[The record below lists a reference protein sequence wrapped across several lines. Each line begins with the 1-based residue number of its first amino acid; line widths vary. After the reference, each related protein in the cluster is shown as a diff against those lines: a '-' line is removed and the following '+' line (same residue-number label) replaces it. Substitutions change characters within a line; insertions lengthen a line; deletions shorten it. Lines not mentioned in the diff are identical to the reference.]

1 MQERAITSGKA
12 LLRQLHPRLARWFAA
27 TFRDFTDAQLRC
39 IPWILKRESILLTSP
54 TGSGKTLAAFL
65 GIFDDLLRKIEG
77 GTLSLGVHCLYV
89 SPLRALTYDIGKNLR
104 APIAGMN
111 LETELRIH
119 VRTGDTS
126 AGERAKFRRRPSHFL
141 LTTPESLAVLL
152 AQESYAAHLSS
163 CRFVI
168 VDELHSFAGNK
179 RGVDLALSLERLE
192 ELCRRLPV
200 EGARV
205 VPVEKGTSPKD
216 SATPISR
223 FAQRSVHRRERSRL
237 CRVGLSATAAP
248 LELLAKFLAGD
259 DRPCRIARARVEKE
273 SIVEV
278 FSPIRRQPYP
288 PAGYTGVR
296 LYAELAN
303 LIRSRQSV
311 LVFTNVR
318 SAAEQI
324 GLRLKELL
332 PELADQIET
341 HHASLDRS
349 VRLEVEDRLKN
360 GELRAVVC
368 STSLELGID
377 IGAVDL
383 VVMVATPKGVSRA
396 VQRIGRSGH
405 SLNQNS
411 HGVLV
416 ATNINDLVE
425 AIATAYLVRQGALDP
440 VKVMEKPNDVLA
452 QHIVGMAALAP
463 IAVETA
469 FALVRR
475 AFPYRALEHTE
486 FERVLEY
493 LVGGGESL
501 RRQYSNLFG
510 KIVVAQGIISLA
522 HPGIAREF
530 LLNIGTIVSE
540 GFVSVLLGRR
550 RLGSVEEGF
559 IKQLQLGD
567 LFVLAGRVVRL
578 IDTGVQEVHV
588 ERADG
593 QLPTIPR
600 WNAAKMPL
608 TSGLAKAVR
617 KLRADLARRLD
628 EGSDAAAID
637 WLVETYQISIA
648 NAQPIVEFFRA
659 QMAISEVPVGRKLL
673 IELYRES
680 EHSHYFFHSLIGR
693 SANDALSRILAW
705 RVRERIGGN
714 ALVTIDDYGFLLT
727 LRRFQEL
734 PLGQWRDC
742 FRRAEAEEDLRAALR
757 GSELV
762 KWQFRGVAQ
771 TGLMVPRNLPGRER
785 KPRQLSWSSEVLFR
799 VLEQHEPDHP
809 LLEEAYRQATHTFL
823 DAEIAF
829 AFLDEV
835 PAFEWKLRELP
846 VVSPFS
852 FPIYAS
858 KIKESMMLEDPATA
872 IERIYFEM
880 YSRVE
885 QATKTRA
892 PARNRREGLED
903 RMTRRRRRRRG

>member
-1 MQERAITSGKA
+1 MPDEETTKGQS
-12 LLRQLHPRLARWFAA
+12 LLRRLHPRLARWFGA
-27 TFRDFTDAQLRC
+27 TFADFTDAQLRC
-39 IPWILKRESILLTSP
+39 VPAILERESILLTSP

-65 GIFDDLLRKIEG
+65 GIFDHLLRELEG
-77 GTLSLGVHCLYV
+77 ESLSLGVRCLYV

-104 APIAGMN
+104 APIAGMG
-111 LETELRIH
+111 LEKELIVH

-126 AGERAKFRRRPSHFL
+126 AGERAKFRRKPSHFL
-141 LTTPESLAVLL
+141 VTTPESLAVML
-152 AQESYAAHLSS
+152 AQESYAAHLAS
-163 CRFVI
+163 CHFVI

-179 RGVDLALSLERLE
+179 RGVDLTLSLERLE
-192 ELCRRLPV
+192 EIVRPNSLCR
-200 EGARV
+200 
-205 VPVEKGTSPKD
+205 
-216 SATPISR
+216 I
-223 FAQRSVHRRERSRL
+223 
-237 CRVGLSATAAP
+237 GLSATAAP
-248 LELLAKFLAGD
+248 LELLARFLAGD
-259 DRPCRIARARVEKE
+259 DRPCRIAQAKMEKE

-278 FSPIRRQPYP
+278 FSPIRRKPYP
-288 PAGYTGVR
+288 PAGYTGIR
-296 LYAELAN
+296 LYAELAE
-303 LIRSRQSV
+303 LIRSRRSV
-311 LVFTNVR
+311 IVFTNVR
-318 SAAEQI
+318 SAAEQL

-396 VQRIGRSGH
+396 IQRIGRSGH
-405 SLNQNS
+405 SLNKSS

-425 AIATAYLVRQGALDP
+425 AIATAQLVREAVLDP
-440 VKVMEKPNDVLA
+440 IQVLEKPNDVLA

-463 IAVETA
+463 ITVEDA
-469 FALVRR
+469 FAIVRR
-475 AFPYRALEHTE
+475 AYPFRDLERDE
-486 FERVLEY
+486 FEHVLEY
-493 LVGGGESL
+493 LTGGGESL
-501 RRQYSNLFG
+501 QRQYTGLFG
-510 KIVVAQGIISLA
+510 KIAIVDGIISLA
-522 HPGIAREF
+522 HPRVTREF
-530 LLNIGTIVSE
+530 LVNIGTIVSE

-559 IKQLQLGD
+559 IKQLQVGD
-567 LFVLAGRVVRL
+567 LFVLGGRVVRL
-578 IDTGVQEVHV
+578 IETGVQEAYV

-593 QLPTIPR
+593 HLPTIPR

-608 TSGLAKAVR
+608 TSGLARAVR
-617 KLRADLARRLD
+617 SLRAELDQRLRA
-628 EGSDAAAID
+628 GSDTEAID
-637 WLVETYQISIA
+637 WLVESYQISIA

-659 QMAISEVPVGRKLL
+659 QQAISEIPVAGRLL
-673 IELYRES
+673 IELYRDGDF
-680 EHSHYFFHSLIGR
+680 SHYFFHALIGR
-693 SANDALSRILAW
+693 SANDALSRIVAL
-705 RVRERIGGN
+705 RVRDRIGGN

-734 PLGQWRDC
+734 PLAQWKGC
-742 FRRAEAEEDLRAALR
+742 FCRAEAEENLHAALR

-823 DAEIAF
+823 DAETAYE
-829 AFLDEV
+829 FLNDV
-835 PAFEWKLRELP
+835 QDYEWTLRELP

-858 KIKESMMLEDPATA
+858 KIKESMMLEDPAA
-872 IERIYFEM
+872 ALERIYFEM

-885 QATKTRA
+885 QMTGRK
-892 PARNRREGLED
+892 RRKEE
-903 RMTRRRRRRRG
+903 

>member
-1 MQERAITSGKA
+1 MQQDVVISKRELFR
-12 LLRQLHPRLARWFAA
+12 RLHPRLASWFRG
-27 TFRDFTDAQLRC
+27 TFPDFTDAQLRC
-39 IPWILKRESILLTSP
+39 VPSILRHESILLTSP

-65 GIFDDLLRKIEG
+65 GVFDQLLRLLDG
-77 GTLSLGVHCLYV
+77 GQLSLGVHCVYV

-104 APIAGMN
+104 APISGMG
-111 LETELRIH
+111 LEKELLIH

-126 AGERAKFRRRPSHFL
+126 ASDRAKFRRRPAHFL
-141 LTTPESLAVLL
+141 VTTPESLAVQL
-152 AQESYAAHLSS
+152 AQESYAAHLST

-192 ELCRRLPV
+192 ELVRHN
-200 EGARV
+200 G
-205 VPVEKGTSPKD
+205 G
-216 SATPISR
+216 
-223 FAQRSVHRRERSRL
+223 L

-248 LELLAKFLAGD
+248 LDLLARFLAGD
-259 DRPCRIARARVEKE
+259 DRPCHVAQARIEKE

-278 FSPIRRQPYP
+278 FSPIRRKPYP

-296 LYAELAN
+296 LYAELAE

-332 PELADQIET
+332 PDLADCIEI

-349 VRLEVEDRLKN
+349 VRLEVEDRLKD

-396 VQRIGRSGH
+396 IQRIGRSGH
-405 SLNQNS
+405 SLNKSS

-425 AIATAYLVRQGALDP
+425 ATATARLVRQGVLDP
-440 VKVMEKPNDVLA
+440 IKILEKPNDVLA
-452 QHIVGMAALAP
+452 QHVVGMAALAP
-463 IAVETA
+463 IGVEEA
-469 FALVRR
+469 FAIVRR
-475 AFPYRALEHTE
+475 AYPYRELERGD

-493 LVGGGESL
+493 LAGGGESL
-501 RRQYSNLFG
+501 QQQYASLFG
-510 KIVVAQGIISLA
+510 KIVVEEGVISLA
-522 HPGIAREF
+522 TSRVAREF
-530 LLNIGTIVSE
+530 LVNIGTIVSE
-540 GFVSVLLGRR
+540 GFVTVLLGRR

-559 IKQLQLGD
+559 IKQLQMGD
-567 LFVLAGRVVRL
+567 LFVLGGRVVRL
-578 IDTGVQEVHV
+578 IESGVQEVRV

-617 KLRADLARRLD
+617 ELRAELDARLTNASSA
-628 EGSDAAAID
+628 EAIE
-637 WLVETYQISIA
+637 WLVETYQVSLA
-648 NAQPIVEFFRA
+648 NAQPMVEFFQAQRA
-659 QMAISEVPVGRKLL
+659 LSEVPVGRKLL
-673 IELYRES
+673 VELYREG
-680 EHSHYFFHSLIGR
+680 EHSHYFFHALIGR
-693 SANDALSRILAW
+693 SANDALSRIVAW
-705 RVRERIGGN
+705 RVKERIGGN

-734 PLGQWRDC
+734 PLAQWKGC
-742 FRRAEAEEDLRAALR
+742 FRRGEAEEDLHAALR

-785 KPRQLSWSSEVLFR
+785 RPRQLSWSSEVLFR

-823 DAEIAF
+823 DAETSY
-829 AFLDEV
+829 AFLEEV
-835 PAFEWKLRELP
+835 QSYEWKLRELP

-858 KIKESMMLEDPATA
+858 KIKENMMLEDPAA
-872 IERIYFEM
+872 ALERIYFEM

-885 QATKTRA
+885 RATG
-892 PARNRREGLED
+892 EGLNRES
-903 RMTRRRRRRRG
+903 

>member
-1 MQERAITSGKA
+1 MPVPVATNQG
-12 LLRQLHPRLARWFAA
+12 LLARLHPTLAEWFRSTFDRL
-27 TFRDFTDAQLRC
+27 TDAQLRC
-39 IPWILKRESILLTSP
+39 VPSILARRSILLTSP

-65 GIFDDLLRKIEG
+65 GIFDHLLRELQAGPI
-77 GTLSLGVHCLYV
+77 SLGVRCLYV

-104 APIAGMN
+104 APIAGMG
-111 LETELRIH
+111 LEKELLLH

-126 AGERAKFRRRPSHFL
+126 ASERAKFRRQPSHFL
-141 LTTPESLAVLL
+141 VTTPESLAVLL
-152 AQESYAAHLSS
+152 AQEPSARHLAH

-179 RGVDLALSLERLE
+179 RGVDLTLSLERLE
-192 ELCRRLPV
+192 QIISLPNDKPR
-200 EGARV
+200 G
-205 VPVEKGTSPKD
+205 
-216 SATPISR
+216 
-223 FAQRSVHRRERSRL
+223 L

-248 LELLAKFLAGD
+248 LELLAKFLAGN
-259 DRPCRIARARVEKE
+259 DRPCRIARAKMEKE

-278 FSPIRRQPYP
+278 FSPIRREPYP
-288 PAGYTGVR
+288 PAGHTGVR
-296 LYAELAN
+296 LYTELAE

-311 LVFTNVR
+311 LIFTNVR

-332 PELADQIET
+332 PDLAGQIET

-349 VRLEVEDRLKN
+349 VRLEVEDRLKD

-383 VVMVATPKGVSRA
+383 VVMMATPKGVSRA

-405 SLNQNS
+405 SLNKTS

-425 AIATAYLVRQGALDP
+425 ATATAHLVRQGALDP
-440 VKVMEKPNDVLA
+440 IKILEKPNDVLA
-452 QHIVGMAALAP
+452 QHIVGMAALAS
-463 IAVETA
+463 IAVEEA
-469 FALVRR
+469 FAIVRR
-475 AFPYRALEHTE
+475 AFPFRELEREE
-486 FERVLEY
+486 FDHVLEY
-493 LVGGGESL
+493 LAGGGESL
-501 RRQYSNLFG
+501 RRQYSSLFG
-510 KIVVAQGIISLA
+510 KIAIEDGMISLA
-522 HPGIAREF
+522 HPRVTREF

-567 LFVLAGRVVRL
+567 LFVLGGRVVRL
-578 IDTGVQEVHV
+578 IDAGVQEVQV

-593 QLPTIPR
+593 HLPTIPR

-617 KLRADLARRLD
+617 KLRGDLNARLRK
-628 EGSDAAAID
+628 GSDAGAVE
-637 WLVETYQISIA
+637 WLVETYQISLA

-659 QMAISEVPVGRKLL
+659 QMALSEVPVGGKLL
-673 IELYRES
+673 IELYRDA
-680 EHSHYFFHSLIGR
+680 EHLHYFFHSLIGR
-693 SANDALSRILAW
+693 SGNDALSRIVAW

-734 PLGQWRDC
+734 PLKQWRGC
-742 FRRAEAEEDLRAALR
+742 FRRTEAEEDLHAALR
-757 GSELV
+757 GSQLV

-809 LLEEAYRQATHTFL
+809 LLEEAYRQAMHTFL
-823 DAEIAF
+823 DAETAY

-835 PAFEWKLRELP
+835 QAFEWKPRELP

-858 KIKESMMLEDPATA
+858 KIKESMMLEDPAVA
-872 IERIYFEM
+872 IERIYYEM
-880 YSRVE
+880 YARVE
-885 QATKTRA
+885 KLTKTPNA
-892 PARNRREGLED
+892 PALKSDRLKSRSASKSRIMREVRR
-903 RMTRRRRRRRG
+903 